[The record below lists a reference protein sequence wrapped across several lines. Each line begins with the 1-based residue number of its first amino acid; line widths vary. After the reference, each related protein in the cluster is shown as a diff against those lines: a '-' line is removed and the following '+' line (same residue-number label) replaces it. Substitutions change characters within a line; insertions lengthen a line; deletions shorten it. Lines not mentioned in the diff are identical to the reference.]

1 MANWNL
7 NYGVNFKGGGSPKI
21 KCNTTLK
28 GGNGLQIVMGGDIP
42 DGDGFGAEDTAD
54 LAVDVVSHAD
64 LDGLDASDPA
74 NHVKCLK
81 TIAAFCEKLASKLE
95 G

>member
-1 MANWNL
+1 MAGWNL
-7 NYGVNFKGGGSPKI
+7 NYGINFRGNGPKSI

-42 DGDGFGAEDTAD
+42 EGGEFGAEDAAELAAD
-54 LAVDVVSHAD
+54 VAQLAD
-64 LDGLDASDPA
+64 LDGLDASVPE

-81 TIAAFCEKLASKLE
+81 AISEFCEKLAAKLSE
-95 G
+95 

>member
-1 MANWNL
+1 MANWKL
-7 NYGVNFKGGGSPKI
+7 NYGINFKGGGSPKI

-42 DGDGFGAEDTAD
+42 DGGEFGAEDAAD
-54 LAVDVVSHAD
+54 LAVEVAQLAD

-74 NHVKCLK
+74 NHVKSLK
-81 TIAAFCEKLASKLE
+81 TIAAFCEKLASKIE